1 MNLQPQTEG
10 NSELGQTLK
19 YHKGHNEIWWKGT
32 KKKSSEHCVYFVT
45 VQTCS
50 IFPSAIANVPS
61 LLPEHAVQ
69 SKNIYVKYLSVYEE
83 SKHQAGYLK
92 IFSLLWIDL
101 ERDTDFFS
109 LDDGGN
115 LVSWIWD
122 LGKGSKMNF
131 NIFLGTTFSICTWSL
146 NT

>member
-1 MNLQPQTEG
+1 MTK
-10 NSELGQTLK
+10 EL
-19 YHKGHNEIWWKGT
+19 
-32 KKKSSEHCVYFVT
+32 KKKSSEHCVYFVI

-61 LLPEHAVQ
+61 LLPEQAAQ
-69 SKNIYVKYLSVYEE
+69 SKNMYLKYLSVYEE

-92 IFSLLWIDL
+92 FFSLLWIDL

-115 LVSWIWD
+115 SVSWIWD
-122 LGKGSKMNF
+122 LGKESKMNF
-131 NIFLGTTFSICTWSL
+131 
-146 NT
+146 

>member
-1 MNLQPQTEG
+1 MELHPQIEG

-19 YHKGHNEIWWKGT
+19 YHKGHNEIWWQRNWE
-32 KKKSSEHCVYFVT
+32 KKKSSEHCVYFVM

-61 LLPEHAVQ
+61 LLPEQAAQ
-69 SKNIYVKYLSVYEE
+69 SKTIYLKYLSVYED
-83 SKHQAGYLK
+83 SKHQAGYRK
-92 IFSLLWIDL
+92 FFSLLWIDL

-109 LDDGGN
+109 LDDSGN
-115 LVSWIWD
+115 LVSWIRD

-131 NIFLGTTFSICTWSL
+131 
-146 NT
+146 